1 MKRAFTRVLAMIMA
15 TTTVLCCGIP
25 VQAAAK
31 KEVPITNVSFPAT
44 VTMKVGEKKT
54 LSVTTTPSNTT
65 YKTNIEWGSQTN
77 GCFTVKT
84 NGFGTYWN
92 QKSTETLTATK
103 AGTGYLNITVKVY
116 DSTGKYMKKYQKHTT
131 VKVTGKT
138 TSSSNEYTITPE
150 TEPNKPVA
158 PGTNTQP
165 GTTNV
170 IDLTS
175 GLNGFEAVGECY
187 TIINQYRKSAGVAN
201 LKRDLKLQ
209 QYAETRAKEL
219 VKLYSHTRPNG
230 EKGYD
235 IIPYS
240 ERTATGKAVAE
251 NIARGQ
257 TSCKNV
263 MKAWYNSSGH
273 RKNMLDKRFTK
284 VGIAGYQYNGV
295 IYWVQLFA

>member
-116 DSTGKYMKKYQKHTT
+116 DSTGKYMKKYQ
-131 VKVTGKT
+131 
-138 TSSSNEYTITPE
+138 
-150 TEPNKPVA
+150 
-158 PGTNTQP
+158 
-165 GTTNV
+165 NV